1 MKTVNSWRDML
12 LTIRVVSFLCILF
25 TIFIT
30 YFRCLLYSADIV
42 FVLKPCYTDGFSM
55 PMSPLYYWL
64 KVIISLLI
72 SILVLI
78 TRKKNIITLL
88 FYFVFTDRI
97 CIKELIL
104 GYWVLLSILFNL
116 ECFCDNN
123 CVKYFIDLSN
133 PAIPYSC
140 SSPLQALSHVPNYSP
155 QRRKAQSAARSLAS
169 LGPAQLA
176 PRSARNVPENMSRDG
191 PKAIPQDFQKKSH
204 KCL

>member
-1 MKTVNSWRDML
+1 ML

-78 TRKKNIITLL
+78 TRKKNIVTLL
-88 FYFVFTDRI
+88 FYFVFTVMSMFYYVAVGASEWYI
-97 CIKELIL
+97 
-104 GYWVLLSILFNL
+104 
-116 ECFCDNN
+116 
-123 CVKYFIDLSN
+123 
-133 PAIPYSC
+133 A
-140 SSPLQALSHVPNYSP
+140 NYSYC
-155 QRRKAQSAARSLAS
+155 SL
-169 LGPAQLA
+169 LLA
-176 PRSARNVPENMSRDG
+176 FILYAYNFVKKESGVHS
-191 PKAIPQDFQKKSH
+191 QKPDDQ
-204 KCL
+204 